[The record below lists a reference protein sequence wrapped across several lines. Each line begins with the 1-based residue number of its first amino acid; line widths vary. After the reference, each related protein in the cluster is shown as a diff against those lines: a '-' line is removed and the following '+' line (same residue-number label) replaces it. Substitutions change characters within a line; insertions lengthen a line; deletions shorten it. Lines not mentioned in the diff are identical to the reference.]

1 MDDFEKEIKQGFLE
15 EATELLSG
23 TEQCFLTLE
32 RDPSNKGEIEKLFR
46 LAHNLKGS
54 AKAVGFDELGAF
66 THELETFLLKFKNG
80 TFELTAASV
89 TVLLECND
97 HVNVMVAGLKENLE
111 AKFDST
117 ALIAKI
123 QAYVPDASA
132 AMVAST
138 ETPEAAPAAVEGPSA
153 ADIAAIEA
161 AAHGGDVPAPVSN
174 VVEMHPAP
182 AAAAHTAPAED
193 KKPAAKG
200 KPAAAPDEQIRVS
213 LQRVEKLINYVG
225 EMVILQTVLRAQ
237 PAVIENGFLRKTV
250 HQLGKVT
257 KEVQD
262 LSMSLRM
269 VPLKQTFQ
277 KMQRIVRDTS
287 AALNKPVEIEII
299 GDHVEVDK
307 TVLEQLGDPL
317 VHLVRNAVDH
327 GIENDQVKRVDA
339 GKDPKGH
346 IWLKAY
352 HQSGFL
358 VIEVK
363 DDGGGLDAQKLRNK
377 AIEKGI
383 ITASKVLSD
392 KECHHLIFAPGF
404 STKTEVT
411 EVSGRGVGMDVVRT
425 NIESMQGEVEI
436 HTELGKGTTFKVILP
451 LTLAIIDGMIVRSDE
466 DRFVIPI
473 SHVRESLRPPPGT
486 VKSTKELGEI
496 LLLRGESLPLLR
508 LSSLLGRKP
517 KQPKNVDDMIAVVT
531 SVGDRP
537 FSVLVD
543 DIIGQHEVVIKQLG
557 DEIRGIRGF
566 AGTAI
571 LGDGRPSLILELSE
585 LAKTRGVA

>member
-1 MDDFEKEIKQGFLE
+1 MDDFEIEIKQGFLE
-15 EATELLSG
+15 EAAELLSG

-32 RDPSNKGEIEKLFR
+32 RDPTNRGEIEKLFR

-54 AKAVGFDELGAF
+54 AKAVGFDELGIF

-80 TFELTAASV
+80 TFELNGTAI
-89 TVLLECND
+89 TLLLECND
-97 HVNVMVAGLKENLE
+97 HINVIVAGLKADLN

-117 ALIAKI
+117 SLIAQI
-123 QAYVPDASA
+123 QAYVPGTEAAAPAEEMMQVPSADAFQEVEAAQETAPEAVATAAAAVAPPLAVVPAAASA
-132 AMVAST
+132 A
-138 ETPEAAPAAVEGPSA
+138 PPADA
-153 ADIAAIEA
+153 
-161 AAHGGDVPAPVSN
+161 GDKNKKA
-174 VVEMHPAP
+174 
-182 AAAAHTAPAED
+182 
-193 KKPAAKG
+193 KPAV
-200 KPAAAPDEQIRVS
+200 AADEQIRVS
-213 LQRVEKLINYVG
+213 LARVEKMINYVG

-237 PAVIENGFLRKTV
+237 PQVTENLFLRKTV

-262 LSMSLRM
+262 LAMSLRM

-287 AALNKPVEIEII
+287 SALNKPVEIEII
-299 GDHVEVDK
+299 GEHVEVDK
-307 TVLEQLGDPL
+307 TVLEQLSDPL

-327 GIENDQVKRVDA
+327 GIENELEKRTTA
-339 GKDPKGH
+339 GKLATGK
-346 IWLKAY
+346 IILKAY
-352 HQSGFL
+352 HQSGYL
-358 VIEVK
+358 VIEVI
-363 DDGGGLDAQKLRNK
+363 DDGAGLDAQRLRNK

-383 ITASKVLSD
+383 ITESKVLTE

-404 STKTEVT
+404 STKAVVT

-425 NIESMQGEVEI
+425 NIEAMQGEVEI
-436 HTELGKGTTFKVILP
+436 HTVLGKGTTFKVVLP

-473 SHVRESLRPPPGT
+473 SHVRESLRPT
-486 VKSTKELGEI
+486 VGAVKMTKELGEI
-496 LLLRGESLPLLR
+496 LMLRGETLPLFR
-508 LSSLLGRKP
+508 LSNLLGRRSA
-517 KQPKNVDDMIAVVT
+517 QPKDVTQMIAVVST
-531 SVGDRP
+531 VGDKP

-557 DEIRGIRGF
+557 EEVRGVKGF

-585 LAKTRGVA
+585 LAKNRGVA